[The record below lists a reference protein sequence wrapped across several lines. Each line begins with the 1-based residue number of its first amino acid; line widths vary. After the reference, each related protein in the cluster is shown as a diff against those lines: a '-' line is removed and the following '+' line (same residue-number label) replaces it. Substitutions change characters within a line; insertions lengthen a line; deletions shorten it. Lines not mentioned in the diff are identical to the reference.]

1 MPSSVSAAARF
12 AVTVDLPTP
21 PLPEPT
27 QMMFFTAARAPG
39 GGPSR
44 RPSRCWRPLFS
55 CWVSTSKPTFTSRTP
70 SRRRTAVAT
79 PFWKC
84 ERIGQ
89 PGVVS
94 DTTTSTR
101 PSAGCSIERTIPR
114 STMLWRSSGSM
125 TTLSASLICSCVGIA
140 SGFWQRAERQPAR
153 PRRTPPAEGGE
164 ILHCRAGYEARQLY
178 PAPALHGRGEVTV
191 AMPPARTLGARALPG
206 MATGLNQRRDL
217 GPDVLGGLRDAVL
230 DALGRTVEVAG
241 ADVTRDAL
249 DRRLEVAR
257 VALHEAL
264 DLVAA
269 LTQTAL
275 ELRAGPLDLTLE
287 LVARGRATT
296 LGPLQALRELTLS
309 RGARH
314 VRANRLHDVVAS
326 DQRGADRDQ
335 HSALSLRRN
344 RLDGELLRLHGVDD
358 RVGSALG
365 RGLRGR
371 RGAARVGAGL
381 LSRAGRGPAT
391 ARSGG
396 ALGGGAALRR
406 SALALAGR
414 TAAARGR
421 AGAGRVGTGAA
432 TSGAA
437 GGGAAAGSAAAVLGS
452 HCWRSLLRVRKPDLA
467 VVAYPSASPWVWRV
481 RRLLLRN
488 LRTV

>member
-1 MPSSVSAAARF
+1 MPSDASAAARL

-27 QMMFFTAARAPG
+27 QITFLTAASAPVG
-39 GGPSR
+39 SPSR
-44 RPSRCWRPLFS
+44 RPRRCWRPVFS
-55 CWVSTSKPTFTSRTP
+55 CWVRTSKPTFTSFTP
-70 SRRRTAVAT
+70 SSARTAVTT

-94 DTTTSTR
+94 ETTTSTR
-101 PSAGCSIERTIPR
+101 PSDGCSIERTMPR

-125 TTLSASLICSCVGIA
+125 TTLSASRIWSCVGMRLIL
-140 SGFWQRAERQPAR
+140 AEGEKKPAG

-164 ILHCRAGYEARQLY
+164 ILHCRAGYEARQLF
-178 PAPALHGRGEVTV
+178 PG
-191 AMPPARTLGARALPG
+191 RALRRPG
-206 MATGLNQRRDL
+206 FKGAALDERRDL
-217 GPDVLGGLRDAVL
+217 GPDVVGGLRDAVL
-230 DALGRTVEVAG
+230 DALGRAVEVAR
-241 ADVTRDAL
+241 AHVARDAL
-249 DRRLEVAR
+249 DRGLEVAR

-269 LTQTAL
+269 LAQTAL

-309 RGARH
+309 RGAGH

-381 LSRAGRGPAT
+381 LRGASCGPAT
-391 ARSGG
+391 TRSGG
-396 ALGGGAALRR
+396 ALGGGAALRGR
-406 SALALAGR
+406 ALALSGRAAGR
-414 TAAARGR
+414 TAAARSR
-421 AGAGRVGTGAA
+421 AGAGRVRAATTGAA
-432 TSGAA
+432 GAASSGAA
-437 GGGAAAGSAAAVLGS
+437 GAAAGSAAAVLGS
-452 HCWRSLLRVRKPDLA
+452 HWWRSLLRVRKGWISRCRFSGISL
-467 VVAYPSASPWVWRV
+467 V
-481 RRLLLRN
+481 RRLLLTN
-488 LRTV
+488 LRRV

>member
-27 QMMFFTAARAPG
+27 QTMFFTAARAPVG
-39 GGPSR
+39 SPSR

-70 SRRRTAVAT
+70 SRPRRAVAT

-125 TTLSASLICSCVGIA
+125 TTLSASLICSCVGTTPIL
-140 SGFWQRAERQPAR
+140 AEPRKNPAG

-164 ILHCRAGYEARQLY
+164 ILHCRAGYEARQLF
-178 PAPALHGRGEVTV
+178 PG
-191 AMPPARTLGARALPG
+191 RALRRPG
-206 MATGLNQRRDL
+206 FKGAALDERRDL

-230 DALGRTVEVAG
+230 DALGRTVEVAR
-241 ADVTRDAL
+241 AHIARDAL
-249 DRRLEVAR
+249 DRGLEVAR

-264 DLVAA
+264 DPVAA
-269 LTQTAL
+269 LAQTAL

-296 LGPLQALRELTLS
+296 LGPLEALRELTLS
-309 RGARH
+309 RGAGH
-314 VRANRLHDVVAS
+314 VRANRRHDVVAS
-326 DQRGADRDQ
+326 EQRRADRDQ
-335 HSALSLRRN
+335 HGTLGLSGD
-344 RLDGELLRLHGVDD
+344 RLDRELLRLHGVDD
-358 RVGSALG
+358 RVGSAASG
-365 RGLRGR
+365 GLRGR

-381 LSRAGRGPAT
+381 LRGASRGPAT
-391 ARSGG
+391 TRSGG

-414 TAAARGR
+414 ATARLAGRTAARGR
-421 AGAGRVGTGAA
+421 AGAGRGGAA

-437 GGGAAAGSAAAVLGS
+437 GAAAAACAAAVLGS
-452 HCWRSLLRVRKPDLA
+452 HCGESLLRVRRSDVA
-467 VVAYPSASPWVWRV
+467 VV
-481 RRLLLRN
+481 
-488 LRTV
+488 